1 MHVDIIVT
9 LFYIIFYRLSIKR
22 VEFNSSRTNLNF
34 KNCQK
39 KLSGTNKKIKPIK
52 VFFFFLFF
60 NIVSGGRTMGA
71 NLEILT
77 GTALILRY
85 ILEDKIRLRYFEAR
99 FRSLLKIEIQRPKKL
114 KYFNLELQRPKKF
127 KYFNFN
133 QIFRQISKFK
143 FVLELWSI
151 VPLSTPCIQSRKFL

>member
-1 MHVDIIVT
+1 MHVDIILT

-52 VFFFFLFF
+52 VYFFFFF
-60 NIVSGGRTMGA
+60 NIVGGGRTMGA
-71 NLEILT
+71 NLEILN

-85 ILEDKIRLRYFEAR
+85 ILEDKIRTPVLWSTFQISTQIWDTET
-99 FRSLLKIEIQRPKKL
+99 KKT
-114 KYFNLELQRPKKF
+114 
-127 KYFNFN
+127 
-133 QIFRQISKFK
+133 QIFQFGVTETKKIQIFQFQSN
-143 FVLELWSI
+143 I
-151 VPLSTPCIQSRKFL
+151 STNF